1 MDSEYNY
8 TAYSR
13 NSPASLRTP
22 GNTVYL
28 TDGSQAYELTPRR
41 WISRAASFGVP
52 GNDVIVIAR
61 SDGPLADLRF
71 DLLQDTYAPA
81 AIFWF
86 SCAWAKGA
94 LVAVGLRCHGFNQSL
109 WVPHTLPFTHFLETL
124 RRPRWTPRWWR

>member
-1 MDSEYNY
+1 MDSEYKLY
-8 TAYSR
+8 RYPR
-13 NSPASLRTP
+13 NSPASDRTAP

-71 DLLQDTYAPA
+71 DLLQDTYVPA
-81 AIFWF
+81 AILFGSVARAPKARWLL
-86 SCAWAKGA
+86 WACVVTASIKVCGC
-94 LVAVGLRCHGFNQSL
+94 LTPSRSL
-109 WVPHTLPFTHFLETL
+109 TF
-124 RRPRWTPRWWR
+124 